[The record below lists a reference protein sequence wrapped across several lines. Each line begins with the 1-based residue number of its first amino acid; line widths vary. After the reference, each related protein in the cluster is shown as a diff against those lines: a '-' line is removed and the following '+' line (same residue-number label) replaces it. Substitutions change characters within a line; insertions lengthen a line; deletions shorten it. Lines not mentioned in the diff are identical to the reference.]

1 MALIPT
7 NQRDQTMVLLATIA
21 AVAAGAYWYFFFDPR
36 HTELTERTVHV
47 EQMELNN
54 VRARAEIANG
64 DEADLKRQAAEY
76 RENLALMRRLV
87 PTENELP
94 DLLEQVSTA
103 ARRVGLDISTVEP
116 VPVIVGEEFD
126 TYRYRLSL
134 EGGYHRVGQFLA
146 NVGSLTRIVAPVNLQ
161 LEAPRNAVTR
171 SSNER
176 GRDASPGEAAVQTRF
191 ELQTF
196 VSRSA
201 MVSDDARPVPVS
213 DTDSRSNR

>member
-1 MALIPT
+1 MALLPS
-7 NQRDQTMVLLATIA
+7 NQRDQSMVLLALVA
-21 AVAAGAYWYFFFDPR
+21 AVAVGAYWYFYYDPR
-36 HTELTERTVHV
+36 ATELSDRTAHV
-47 EQMELNN
+47 EQMEINN
-54 VRARAEIANG
+54 IRAKAEIARG
-64 DEADLKRQAAEY
+64 DEEDLKRQAAEY
-76 RENLALMRRLV
+76 RENLELMRRLV

-161 LEAPRNAVTR
+161 LEASRNQPGSNNSGGPR
-171 SSNER
+171 
-176 GRDASPGEAAVQTRF
+176 DQSPGEAAVLTKF

-196 VSRSA
+196 VAKSGFVPDGVQTVQ
-201 MVSDDARPVPVS
+201 VSDE
-213 DTDSRSNR
+213 SRSN

>member
-1 MALIPT
+1 MALLPS
-7 NQRDQTMVLLATIA
+7 NQRDQTMVLLALVA
-21 AVAAGAYWYFFFDPR
+21 AVAVGAYWYFYYDPR
-36 HTELTERTVHV
+36 ATELSDRTAHV
-47 EQMELNN
+47 EQMEINN
-54 VRARAEIANG
+54 IRAKAEIARG
-64 DEADLKRQAAEY
+64 DEDDLKRQAAEY
-76 RENLALMRRLV
+76 RENLDLMRRLV

-161 LEAPRNAVTR
+161 LEASRNQPGGNNPGGPRNQ
-171 SSNER
+171 
-176 GRDASPGEAAVQTRF
+176 SPGEAAVLTKF

-196 VSRSA
+196 VAKSGFVPDGA
-201 MVSDDARPVPVS
+201 QVVQVSDE
-213 DTDSRSNR
+213 SRSN